1 MALDLSGI
9 VRRTQIAVGSR
20 AESIF
25 GNAVEDFTRGVLT
38 RGGQGEAE
46 PTQAEQNTR
55 RNRPPGEWVS
65 SSYAAHLSGASSYRP
80 KLKFLFK
87 IQFIFKPGVLDGLVS
102 SGLSDTVIKQLKDNE
117 FTFMVKTVD
126 RPKVDFEYEDDINM
140 YNFRTKV
147 LKKIRHRELTVT
159 FLDDT
164 GNRVFNFFRVM
175 MMIHSPITR
184 RQVDRDN
191 STDAPSSRPAS
202 DGSGMNFFSSAF
214 NQFDVAHRGVVDL
227 SGVESNVGT
236 PFEAIRVK
244 QMFVDVSQSSLRD
257 APRQVS
263 FDFLNPRIVSF
274 DLDDMSHET
283 SDPNLLTMQFDY
295 DWMEMV
301 DNGVQ
306 ITSDGPDYSGV
317 KAKGITGAPSDMM
330 GGGRENQLPKPIATP
345 GLGDILGN
353 AAARQL
359 GNEVK
364 RITAQ
369 TVSRAVRS
377 IGGGGR
383 FATNIG
389 NRIGNIAGGA
399 AGSQAEGT
407 IGGALGGGLSALGNS
422 LTTFAS
428 NTATG
433 VANSLTSAFR
443 MDQAGESGSQGA
455 ARSRS
460 AGAFDSVLQSSTN
473 IRITQTAP
481 TPSTP
486 IRDDG
491 AF

>member
-1 MALDLSGI
+1 MAIDISGV
-9 VRRTQIAVGSR
+9 VRRTRIAVGSK

-25 GNAVEDFTRGVLT
+25 GNAVEDFTRGVLS
-38 RGGQGEAE
+38 RGSTGD

-87 IQFIFKPGVLDGLVS
+87 IEFIFKSGVIEGLLNA
-102 SGLSDTVIKQLKDNE
+102 GLITAEAAKQLRENQ

-126 RPKVDFEYEDDINM
+126 RPKVDFEYEDDVNM

-184 RQVDRDN
+184 RQVTRDN
-191 STDAPSSRPAS
+191 TTNLPTSAS
-202 DGSGMNFFSSAF
+202 ASIGSGMNFTESAF
-214 NQFDVAHRGVVDL
+214 NKFDIAHRGVVNL
-227 SGVESNVGT
+227 NSVASNVGT

-257 APRQVS
+257 APRQVT
-263 FDFLNPRIVSF
+263 FDFINPRVVSF

-283 SDPNLLTMQFDY
+283 SEPNLLTMQFDY

-306 ITSDGPDYSGV
+306 ITSDGPDYSGI
-317 KAKGITGAPSDMM
+317 KAKGITGAPSDTM
-330 GGGRENQLPKPIATP
+330 GGGKENQLPKPIATP

-364 RITAQ
+364 RITSE

-383 FATNIG
+383 FATTIG
-389 NRIGNIAGGA
+389 NRIGNIVGGA
-399 AGSQAEGT
+399 AGSQASSAIERG
-407 IGGALGGGLSALGNS
+407 IGGALGAVSSNS
-422 LTTFAS
+422 
-428 NTATG
+428 TATG
-433 VANSLTSAFR
+433 IADSIKGAFR
-443 MDQAGESGSQGA
+443 LDLIGQSGAQGS
-455 ARSRS
+455 ARSR
-460 AGAFDSVLQSSTN
+460 AVGAFDSVLQSAAN
-473 IRITQTAP
+473 VRITQTAP
-481 TPSTP
+481 TPATP

-491 AF
+491 GE